1 MDASEWL
8 EAAADYI
15 EEHGWVRVE
24 LEHAGRV
31 CLVGSLFKTLPGRVM
46 FGTMASIET
55 EEPLRFVASELGI
68 GTDGVPRSRWWTE
81 IVRCNEKSP
90 RTPSKS
96 WTRCGGRPS
105 GHAMRTQEGSSDL
118 AAPHLDL
125 LLLRAAPAR

>member
-31 CLVGSLFKTLPGRVM
+31 CLVGSLFKTLPGRPEHDV
-46 FGTMASIET
+46 AIIEA

-81 IVRCNEKSP
+81 VVRWNEEVAKNTVEVVDTL
-90 RTPSKS
+90 RWAAK
-96 WTRCGGRPS
+96 RARDADAGGI
-105 GHAMRTQEGSSDL
+105 E
-118 AAPHLDL
+118 
-125 LLLRAAPAR
+125 